1 MTVSNIVRYAE
12 AEDAA
17 ALLAMMRELAAFE
30 GYLPDFRVQEQDL
43 LVRGLGRGLG
53 RGLSHEPA
61 QFHALLAESAD
72 GTLLG
77 YAVLVEIAF
86 TYDLRA
92 DCRLKELYV
101 NPAARGLGVGTTLMQ
116 AVLTH
121 ARSRGC
127 GRLKWDVLPGN
138 ENARQFYRRLGGQPD
153 TGWEAWILPL

>member
-1 MTVSNIVRYAE
+1 MSTDIQVRYAK
-12 AEDAA
+12 AADAT
-17 ALLAMMRELAAFE
+17 ALLAMMRELAKFE
-30 GYLPDFRVQEQDL
+30 DYLPDFRVQEQDL
-43 LVRGLGRGLG
+43 LARGLGREWE
-53 RGLSHEPA
+53 HEPA

-72 GTLLG
+72 GALLG

-86 TYDLRA
+86 TYDLRP

-101 NPAARGLGVGTTLMQ
+101 CPSARSLGVGTALMQ

-121 ARSRGC
+121 ARSRGS

-138 ENARQFYRRLGGQPD
+138 ENARQFYRRFGGQPD

>member
-1 MTVSNIVRYAE
+1 MAAPHPQACSVRYAE
-12 AEDAA
+12 ATDAA
-17 ALLAMMRELAAFE
+17 ALLAMMRELAEFE
-30 GYLPDFRVQEQDL
+30 GYLPDFRVHEQDL
-43 LVRGLGRGLG
+43 LARGLEH
-53 RGLSHEPA
+53 GLSHESA

-72 GTLLG
+72 RALLG

-101 NPAARGLGVGTTLMQ
+101 NPAARGMGVGTALMQ
-116 AVLTH
+116 AALTH
-121 ARSRGC
+121 AKSRGC

-138 ENARQFYRRLGGQPD
+138 ENARQFYRRFGGQPD

>member
-1 MTVSNIVRYAE
+1 MAADNSVRYAK
-12 AEDAA
+12 AADAP

-30 GYLPDFRVQEQDL
+30 GYLSAFCVQEQDL
-43 LVRGLGRGLG
+43 LARGLG
-53 RGLSHEPA
+53 HEPA

-72 GTLLG
+72 GALLG

-101 NPAARGLGVGTTLMQ
+101 SPAARSLGVGTALMQ
-116 AVLTH
+116 AVLVH
-121 ARSRGC
+121 AKSRGC

-138 ENARQFYRRLGGQPD
+138 ENARQFYRRFGGQPD
-153 TGWEAWILPL
+153 TGWEAWVSPLQ